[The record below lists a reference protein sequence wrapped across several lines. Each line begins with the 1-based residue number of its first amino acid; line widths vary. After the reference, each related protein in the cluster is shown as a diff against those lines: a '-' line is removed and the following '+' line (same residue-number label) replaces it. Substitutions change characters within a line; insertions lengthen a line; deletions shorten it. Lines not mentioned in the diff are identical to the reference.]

1 MVSHEPLYI
10 ADCRNMGFK
19 RFRLNC
25 LLRVLGIVATVALLS
40 YLTLYT
46 TLYASMLVVV
56 LLGVAQ
62 VYGLIVF
69 VERSNRDMIR
79 FLEAVEHADFSDTVS
94 TGLHGST
101 YDELNASFARVL
113 GQFHLIRQ
121 EREENLRYLETV
133 VQHIGIGL
141 IAFREDGTIELV
153 NTAARRILNVT
164 RLDRIDHLTSIS
176 SELVTILQNAR
187 SGQQQTVTIV
197 NGGGPQHISVLTTR
211 FRLAQR
217 DLTLASF
224 QNITSELGAKELEAW
239 QNLIRVFAHE
249 IRNSLTP
256 ISSLASTIADSFD
269 SRNGAAV
276 ESGLE
281 RQDIREALATIQRR
295 SEGLLR
301 FVDSYR
307 RLTRIPAPSIEAI
320 SIKALLSDS
329 VTLLQPQ
336 VSASNIALTYTVE
349 PSDLVLYADAH
360 LIGQVLMN
368 LSLNAI
374 EAVTGRPSGAV
385 YLRGV
390 QDGYGR
396 VKISV
401 TDNGPGIVPEALDQ
415 VFVPFYTT
423 KKSGSGIGLS
433 LSRQIMRMHHGQLTV
448 SSTPDHETTFT
459 LVF

>member
-1 MVSHEPLYI
+1 M
-10 ADCRNMGFK
+10 DFK

-25 LLRVLGIVATVALLS
+25 LLRILGIVASVALLF

-46 TLYASMLVVV
+46 TLYASMLVIG
-56 LLGVAQ
+56 LIAVAQ
-62 VYGLIVF
+62 VYGLISF

-79 FLEAVEHADFSDTVS
+79 FLEAIEHADFSDTVS
-94 TGLHGST
+94 TGLRGST

-113 GQFHLIRQ
+113 GQFRLIRQ
-121 EREENLRYLETV
+121 EKEENLRYLETV
-133 VQHIGIGL
+133 VQHVGIGL
-141 IAFREDGTIELV
+141 IAYREDGTIELA
-153 NTAARRILNVT
+153 NTAARKLLHIA
-164 RLDRIDHLTSIS
+164 RLDRIDHLSVVS
-176 SELVTILQNAR
+176 PDLVTILRNAQ
-187 SGQQQTVTIV
+187 SGRQQTVTIR
-197 NGGGPQHISVLTTR
+197 NGGGPQNIAVLTTQ

-217 DLTLASF
+217 NLTLASF

-256 ISSLASTIADSFD
+256 ISSLASTIADSMD
-269 SRNGAAV
+269 TTDGVTAA
-276 ESGLE
+276 SKLE

-307 RLTRIPAPSIEAI
+307 RLTRIPAPVFEPMSVK
-320 SIKALLSDS
+320 SLLSDA

-336 VSASNIALTYTVE
+336 VSASNLALTYTVE
-349 PSDLVLYADAH
+349 PPDLMLHADAQ

-374 EAVTGRPSGAV
+374 EALGRRPGGAV
-385 YLRGV
+385 CLRGV
-390 QDGYGR
+390 LDGYGR
-396 VKISV
+396 VMISV

-433 LSRQIMRMHHGQLTV
+433 LSRQIMRMHYGQLTV
-448 SSTPDHETTFT
+448 SSTPDRETTFT
-459 LVF
+459 LLF